1 MRWSLLCNLGR
12 VWVAIPIGE
21 RVRVMV
27 RVLGRVGV
35 RVGVDTVVERC
46 HRALSTWSLIHA
58 PREHMQYTTHLGIPI
73 NRSVRVSRYSCIQ
86 LYVCGMCAETSSPS

>member
-21 RVRVMV
+21 RVSVRVMV

-46 HRALSTWSLIHA
+46 HRALS
-58 PREHMQYTTHLGIPI
+58 QLG
-73 NRSVRVSRYSCIQ
+73 R
-86 LYVCGMCAETSSPS
+86 